1 MIDSSQEAIYE
12 SFETLSQAD
21 EYYRWIAS
29 RLHPYLKG
37 KVLEMGAGS
46 GNFSRSARE
55 TAAQYHVSE
64 EDPRLVEVLQKEF
77 EHAFRW
83 DVSQPF
89 PKTDLYDTV
98 ITINVVEHL
107 KDDLRAL
114 KAMTERLNPD
124 GRLVILVPAMQFLYG
139 SMDRS
144 FGHFRRYTKQSMTG
158 LMKQVPL
165 TIEKMEYVNVI
176 GMAGWFFYG
185 KILKRN
191 NLPQHLCSRF
201 NLVVPLLK
209 LERPL
214 AHFMGLSL
222 ITVGRR
228 RT

>member
-1 MIDSSQEAIYE
+1 MIDHSQEAIYE

-29 RLHPYLKG
+29 RLRPHLKG

-55 TAAQYHVSE
+55 WAIEYHVSE
-64 EDPRLVEVLQKEF
+64 GDPRLVAMLEKEF
-77 EHAFRW
+77 EHVFRW
-83 DVSQPF
+83 DVYDPF
-89 PKTDLYDTV
+89 PAADLYDSV

-107 KDDLRAL
+107 KDDLHAV
-114 KAMTERLNPD
+114 KAMTERLKP
-124 GRLVILVPAMQFLYG
+124 GGCLVILVPAMQFLYG

-144 FGHFRRYTKQSMTG
+144 FGHFRRYTKQSMKD
-158 LMKQVPL
+158 LIKDVPL

-176 GMAGWFFYG
+176 GMAGWFLYG
-185 KILKRN
+185 KILKRE
-191 NLPQHLCSRF
+191 NLPPHLCSRF

-222 ITVGRR
+222 ITIARK
-228 RT
+228 